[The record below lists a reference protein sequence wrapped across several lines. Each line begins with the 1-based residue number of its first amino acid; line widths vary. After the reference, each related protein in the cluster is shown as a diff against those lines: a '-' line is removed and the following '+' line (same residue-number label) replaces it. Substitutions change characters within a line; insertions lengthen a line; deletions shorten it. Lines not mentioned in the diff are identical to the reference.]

1 VAKRKQGDTFTGLR
15 VPSGCPKQVSISG
28 IQVAIK
34 YFNEESE
41 GVLIDEP
48 KDEGLFGFYRSFP
61 CPLIGLNVDSIDDSL
76 PDPMDSLKSTAIHEI
91 IEAINDM
98 NQNGLSEKDVR
109 NLEVGLYSALRANRG
124 ALAKWIA
131 KGV

>member
-1 VAKRKQGDTFTGLR
+1 MATREQGDTFKGLR

-28 IQVAIK
+28 IKVGIT
-34 YFNEESE
+34 YFNEDSE
-41 GVLIDEP
+41 EVLKNEP

-61 CPLIGLNVDSIDDSL
+61 CPLIGLNVDSIDKSL
-76 PDPMDSLKSTAIHEI
+76 RDPMDSLKSTVIHEI

>member
-1 VAKRKQGDTFTGLR
+1 
-15 VPSGCPKQVSISG
+15 
-28 IQVAIK
+28 
-34 YFNEESE
+34 
-41 GVLIDEP
+41 
-48 KDEGLFGFYRSFP
+48 
-61 CPLIGLNVDSIDDSL
+61 
-76 PDPMDSLKSTAIHEI
+76 MDSLKSTAIHEI